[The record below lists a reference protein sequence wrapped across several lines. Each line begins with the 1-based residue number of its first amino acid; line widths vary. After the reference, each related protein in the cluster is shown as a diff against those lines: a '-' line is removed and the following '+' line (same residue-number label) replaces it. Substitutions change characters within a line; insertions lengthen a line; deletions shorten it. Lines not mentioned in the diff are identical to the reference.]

1 MEIFSRDGID
11 YTIEDCSVGDIINY
25 NEIIAL
31 KIIREILKGNSS
43 FCQCSICIEDA
54 FALTMNALPPRYI
67 QITSAQKYINSESFI
82 DETKV
87 WDCAMRAF
95 EKVNENPNH

>member
-11 YTIEDCSVGDIINY
+11 YTIEECSVGDIINY
-25 NEIIAL
+25 NEILAI
-31 KIIREILKGNSS
+31 KILREILKKNSS

-67 QITSAQKYINSESFI
+67 QITSSQKYINSKSFI
-82 DETKV
+82 GETAV
-87 WDCAMRAF
+87 WESAMKAL
-95 EKVNENPNH
+95 EKVRGNPNH